1 MREPLPDIVQLKKPP
16 VNKSKESSM
25 NITILTIGSRGDV
38 QPFVALGVGLEE
50 AGHEV
55 TLATGKAFEAFVA
68 EHGLRHFALEVDLLE
83 RLQSPEGKAAV
94 SGKKLLT
101 TMKKAASMY
110 SRVLNQ
116 EWAASQGADALV
128 YHPKALGGYHI
139 AEALDVPGFLTHPV
153 PMFSPT
159 RAFPNPVLPVTN
171 LGGVLNRFS
180 YEAFLRLLTAP
191 YHRTINRWRKE
202 TLKLPPTSLLAS
214 ELEVRGRPI
223 QRLLCCSSHVVSPPS
238 DWDDSTS
245 VTGYWFLD
253 GSEKWQPPAHLA
265 EFLKKGPAPIYVG
278 FGSLGTWA
286 SQNVINATLAAL
298 KHSGQRSVLTT
309 SAGRVPL
316 NVPDDVCV
324 IDSAPHEWLF
334 PKMAA
339 VVHHGGAGTT
349 AEGLRAGKPT
359 LICPTSMNDQA
370 FWGRRAFELGV
381 GPKPIP
387 QNKLTAEMLG
397 RAIHGAVTDGA
408 IHRRAE
414 ELGQMIRAER
424 GVVRAVEIIEERMGR
439 SKPASNR

>member
-1 MREPLPDIVQLKKPP
+1 
-16 VNKSKESSM
+16 M

-38 QPFVALGVGLEE
+38 QPFVALGVGLKE

-55 TLATGKAFEAFVA
+55 TLATGKGFEAFVT
-68 EHGLRHFALEVDLLE
+68 EHGLHHVALEVDLLE

-94 SGKKLLT
+94 SGKNLLT
-101 TMKKAASMY
+101 TMKEAASMY
-110 SRVLNQ
+110 GRVLDQ

-139 AEALDVPGFLTHPV
+139 AEALNVPGFLAHPV

-171 LGGVLNRFS
+171 LGGLLNWMS
-180 YEAFLRLLTAP
+180 YSTFLGLLTAP

-202 TLKLPPTSLLAS
+202 TLKLPPHSLIAS

-223 QRLLCCSSHVVSPPS
+223 QRLVCCSPHVVPPPS

-253 GSEKWQPPAHLA
+253 SSEEWQPPAHLV
-265 EFLKKGPAPIYVG
+265 EFLEKGPAPVYIG
-278 FGSLGTWA
+278 FGSLGGWT
-286 SQNVINATLAAL
+286 SDKVIGAALGAL
-298 KHSGQRSVLTT
+298 KHSGQRGVFTT
-309 SAGRVPL
+309 GGGRVPS
-316 NVPDDVCV
+316 NVPDDVCL
-324 IDSAPHEWLF
+324 IDSAPHDWVF

-370 FWGRRAFELGV
+370 FWGRRIFDLAV

-387 QNKLTAEMLG
+387 QSKLTAETLG
-397 RAIHGAVTDGA
+397 RAIHRAVTDGGVR
-408 IHRRAE
+408 RRAE
-414 ELGQMIRAER
+414 ELGEMIRAER
-424 GVVRAVEIIEERMGR
+424 GVARAVKIIDERIGR
-439 SKPASNR
+439 TEPA